1 MHIVVL
7 AKVVPDYEIPSSDFK
22 LVENR
27 AHAKYKRM
35 IGLYDEN
42 AIEVGVQ
49 LKEKYAADLTIVSYG
64 SSGDVQFLRKGV
76 AMGADKIVLIEG
88 TSDDPY
94 TTAVNLQKGIET
106 LGEIDVIL
114 AGRQS
119 SDMDRGIVPGL
130 LAGLMKYAFVP
141 QICALE
147 NEGGGWKVTQI
158 TETGLRLM
166 KVTGRA
172 VFSVTSIPENK
183 PRIPAV
189 RAIFSAKKKPV
200 EKLSEKE
207 EPLTNI
213 SEISVR
219 IPLEESICE
228 FIPTEAIDE
237 TARILLSRLKEERYL

>member
-1 MHIVVL
+1 MQIVVL
-7 AKVVPDYEIPSSDFK
+7 VKVVPDYEVPSNDFK

-49 LKEKYAADLTIVSYG
+49 LKERYAADLTIVSYG

-94 TTAVNLQKGIET
+94 VTAVNLQKGIET
-106 LGEIDVIL
+106 LGQIDVIL

-130 LAGLMKYAFVP
+130 LAGLIKYVFVP

-147 NEGGGWKVTQI
+147 NTNGTWKVTQI
-158 TETGLRLM
+158 TETGTRLM
-166 KVTGRA
+166 EVSGRG
-172 VFSVTSIPENK
+172 VFSVTSIPENI

-200 EKLSEKE
+200 ERLQEIKTT
-207 EPLTNI
+207 LTNI
-213 SEISVR
+213 SEKSVE
-219 IPLEESICE
+219 IPQMESVCE
-228 FIPTEAIDE
+228 FIPVEAIDE

>member
-1 MHIVVL
+1 MQIVVL
-7 AKVVPDYEIPSSDFK
+7 VKVVPDYEVPSNDFK

-49 LKEKYAADLTIVSYG
+49 LKERYAADLTIVSYG

-94 TTAVNLQKGIET
+94 VTAVNLQKGIET
-106 LGEIDVIL
+106 LGQIDVIL

-130 LAGLMKYAFVP
+130 LAGLIKYVFVP

-147 NEGGGWKVTQI
+147 NTNGTWKVTQI
-158 TETGLRLM
+158 TETGTRLM
-166 KVTGRA
+166 EVSGRG
-172 VFSVTSIPENK
+172 VFSVTSIPENI

-189 RAIFSAKKKPV
+189 RAIFSAKKKPI
-200 EKLSEKE
+200 ERLQEIKTT
-207 EPLTNI
+207 LTNI
-213 SEISVR
+213 SEKSVE
-219 IPLEESICE
+219 IPQMESVCE
-228 FIPTEAIDE
+228 FIPVEAIDE